1 MAKDRDD
8 ELNTD
13 LPDGEEFSLES
24 ILAEFG
30 SGNSRKTVKED
41 TIPFPIVPKR
51 GGGRPVPGGGRVV
64 EFPGSRQAEPPEFR
78 PDGPPAGQTSLPP
91 WMWKTAPSSS
101 PESRSSSQQVMK
113 TCPPP
118 MRLSTKACRRWSSS
132 LSTSSSRRTGHSPV
146 SW

>member
-51 GGGRPVPGGGRVV
+51 GGGRPVPGGGRVA
-64 EFPGSRQAEPPEFR
+64 EFPGGRQAEPPQFR
-78 PDGPPAGQTSLPP
+78 PDGPPVERQA
-91 WMWKTAPSSS
+91 APAR
-101 PESRSSSQQVMK
+101 PEED
-113 TCPPP
+113 
-118 MRLSTKACRRWSSS
+118 AN
-132 LSTSSSRRTGHSPV
+132 
-146 SW
+146 